1 MFPLSEKRAGVN
13 QNSFMSVSK
22 VLTLT
27 GPTASGK
34 TGVSYRIASLVK
46 EKLSARPVIISADSR
61 QVYKNIPI
69 ASSYPPENYLR
80 EYKHYFVGE
89 LDLDQEF
96 NAGEYGKKGREVISA
111 VFSSGKIPIV
121 VGGSGLYI
129 SSLIYGLF
137 DYEEAAEDK
146 SFKEKQRSVRK
157 ELEERLKHE
166 GAEKLLDELYKV
178 DETSANKM
186 TNVNSRRII
195 RALEVYYTTGIPI
208 SKLQAK
214 KIDAGFE
221 AVQFALNWER
231 SVLYERINK
240 RVDEM
245 LKTGLVEEIK
255 SLKDKGYNYV
265 DYNSLN
271 TVGVK
276 EVFDYLSGK
285 IDYDRM
291 MELIKQNTR
300 RFAKRQLTW
309 FRKDKNIKWIDV
321 NKKDELES
329 AAQKI
334 YNSFF
339 G

>member
-1 MFPLSEKRAGVN
+1 MPVPR
-13 QNSFMSVSK
+13 

-34 TGVSYRIASLVK
+34 TGISYRIASFIK
-46 EKLSARPVIISADSR
+46 KKSSAEPVIISADSR
-61 QVYKNIPI
+61 QVYKHIAI
-69 ASSYPPENYLR
+69 ASSYPPKEYLKKFR
-80 EYKHYFVGE
+80 HYFIGE
-89 LDLDQEF
+89 LELDEEF
-96 NAGEYGKKGREVISA
+96 NAGEYGKKSRKLISE
-111 VFSSGKIPIV
+111 VFSTDKIPIV

-137 DYEEAAEDK
+137 DYKEAAEDIA
-146 SFKEKQRSVRK
+146 FKEKQKDVRK
-157 ELEERLKHE
+157 ELEERLKKE
-166 GAEKLLDELYKV
+166 GVEELLGELYKV

-186 TNVNSRRII
+186 TNANNRRII

-208 SKLQAK
+208 SKLQAN
-214 KIDAGFE
+214 KIDVGFE
-221 AVQFALNWER
+221 AVQYGLDRER
-231 SVLYERINK
+231 SILYDRINK

-245 LKTGLVEEIK
+245 LEKGLVEEIK
-255 SLKDKGYNYV
+255 SLKNRGYNYL

-276 EVFDYLSGK
+276 EVFDYLSGT
-285 IDYDRM
+285 IGYDRM
-291 MELIKQNTR
+291 VELIKQNTR

-321 NKKDELES
+321 NEAGGLES
-329 AAQKI
+329 AALRI
-334 YNSFF
+334 YNTFF